1 MAWGGAGDCNRGE
14 GADNELL
21 CGGPF
26 AQGDCTESCV
36 GIVTSVFTAGFGG
49 HLAQADCDGSCIGD
63 FPAGIEAVHILWAQN
78 TVGVMENLRASETTT
93 GKRLNSQLL

>member
-1 MAWGGAGDCNRGE
+1 MGAGDCNRGE

-36 GIVTSVFTAGFGG
+36 GIVTSVFTAGGE
-49 HLAQADCDGSCIGD
+49 
-63 FPAGIEAVHILWAQN
+63 AGEEDNGAEASSIEPKITDPERWVSIVVVTLM
-78 TVGVMENLRASETTT
+78 V
-93 GKRLNSQLL
+93 